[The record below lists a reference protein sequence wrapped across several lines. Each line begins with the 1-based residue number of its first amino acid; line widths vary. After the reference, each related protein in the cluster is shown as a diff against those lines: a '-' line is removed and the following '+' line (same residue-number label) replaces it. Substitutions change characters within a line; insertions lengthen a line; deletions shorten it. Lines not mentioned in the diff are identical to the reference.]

1 MRDFRFQATSY
12 GRGMSGVGAKRN
24 VRYWYLRAYDERTAL
39 HRAAARVE
47 RLSHPL
53 NSVHPILSKPTTGVP
68 TTLSAGLPFPS
79 PEAVRL
85 PPP

>member
-1 MRDFRFQATSY
+1 MT
-12 GRGMSGVGAKRN
+12 GMGAKRN
-24 VRYWYLRAYDERTAL
+24 VRYWYSRAYSERTAL
-39 HRAAARVE
+39 RRAAARVE
-47 RLSHPL
+47 RLSRPL
-53 NSVHPILSKPTTGVP
+53 NSVHPILSKPITGVP